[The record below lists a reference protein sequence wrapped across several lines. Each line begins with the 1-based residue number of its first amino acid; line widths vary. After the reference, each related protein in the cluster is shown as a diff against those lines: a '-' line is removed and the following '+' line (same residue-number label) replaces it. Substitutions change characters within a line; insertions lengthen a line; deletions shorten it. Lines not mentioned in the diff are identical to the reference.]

1 MVISVHEKLDR
12 EFPVYDALY
21 VYCGGVLPIPK
32 PSGNG

>member
-1 MVISVHEKLDR
+1 MEISDHEKLDA

-21 VYCGGVLPIPK
+21 IYGGGALPIPK